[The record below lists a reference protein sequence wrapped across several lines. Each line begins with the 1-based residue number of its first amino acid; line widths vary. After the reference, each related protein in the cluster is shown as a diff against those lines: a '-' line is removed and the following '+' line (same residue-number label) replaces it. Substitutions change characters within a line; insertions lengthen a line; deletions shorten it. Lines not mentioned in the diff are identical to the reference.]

1 MGTVILDD
9 ELKAKLNGLNQPLEI
24 RDTSGKLV
32 GRFIP
37 EDEYLRMIYNEA
49 KLAFAAE
56 ESEEAA
62 KGIVRK
68 WDGTNGKTTAEVLA
82 NLKQLAERL
91 EAGR

>member
-32 GRFIP
+32 GHFIP
-37 EDEYLRMIYNEA
+37 ETEYRRMIYNEA

-56 ESEEAA
+56 EADWPS
-62 KGIVRK
+62 RK
-68 WDGTNGKTTAEVLA
+68 WPPAELRPVGSLSA
-82 NLKQLAERL
+82 
-91 EAGR
+91 